1 MVMITLKTV
10 GRREARNP
18 LRVWLSL
25 SSRSGV
31 VSLLFLAS
39 ACVSPIV
46 QNAPGALRTAEARAK
61 FELNCADVQA
71 TVLSQKVVQGLR
83 TEGSEHTIGV
93 RGCGK
98 EAVYVTYCRDVN
110 DCNALS
116 QTGRINPVG
125 EAAPAA
131 AP

>member
-1 MVMITLKTV
+1 MMITLETV
-10 GRREARNP
+10 GCREARNR
-18 LRVWLSL
+18 LRISL
-25 SSRSGV
+25 WRSSRSAV
-31 VSLLFLAS
+31 VVLLFLAS
-39 ACVSPIV
+39 ACVSPRV

-61 FELNCADVQA
+61 FELNCPDVQA
-71 TVLSQKVVQGLR
+71 SILSQKIVQGLR

-98 EAVYVTYCRDVN
+98 EAVYVTYCRDAD

-125 EAAPAA
+125 DAAPAA